1 MSLATLNDIF
11 YTLVERGSDR
21 VMLQRQAIQWVPIS
35 ARELYRNV
43 SGVARAL
50 QSWGVTRGDRIAI
63 LSENRPEWTTA
74 DFACQLIGAISVPI
88 YSTLTAE
95 QTAFILRDAECRAV
109 FVSSDA
115 QLRKVQSIQP
125 QTPVKKLVVMDG
137 IETAHAI
144 SMSHM
149 MHAGSQDRDTELD
162 RSARA
167 IGGDDLA
174 TIIYT
179 SGTTGVSKGVMLT
192 HGNLASNIE
201 YSLKG
206 FDLAGD
212 HVSVSFL
219 PLSHVTARHV
229 DFALLYHGVTLAYCP
244 FVDQLPQTLLEVR
257 PTIFVS
263 VPRVYEKIHAQAD
276 LKARDFPKN
285 LIFQWALAVGREHQ
299 AEILVGQTPSAPSW
313 KLANKL
319 VYSKI
324 REGMGGRSQVF
335 ISGGAPLGREL
346 ADWFATVGIRIHEG
360 YGLTETSP
368 VIAVNTPSAHK
379 LGTVGK
385 PLGNLQVRIA
395 GDGEILVRGPSVFR
409 GYWKRPEET
418 ANAFVDG
425 WFKTGDIGH
434 LDAEGFLSVTDRKKD
449 LIKTSG
455 GKFIAPQPIENSLKH
470 NALIAEAIVVGDK
483 RKFPAVLIAPY
494 FPLLQDWARNN
505 HVSFTSRTDLIA
517 NPKVQAL
524 YEGIVEDLN
533 TNLARFEK
541 LKKVMLIAEE
551 FTPEDGTLTH
561 TMKVRRRAVE
571 DRYRARIDDLY
582 AHAEAA
588 PLAGHVSG

>member
-179 SGTTGVSKGVMLT
+179 
-192 HGNLASNIE
+192 
-201 YSLKG
+201 
-206 FDLAGD
+206 
-212 HVSVSFL
+212 
-219 PLSHVTARHV
+219 
-229 DFALLYHGVTLAYCP
+229 
-244 FVDQLPQTLLEVR
+244 
-257 PTIFVS
+257 
-263 VPRVYEKIHAQAD
+263 
-276 LKARDFPKN
+276 
-285 LIFQWALAVGREHQ
+285 
-299 AEILVGQTPSAPSW
+299 
-313 KLANKL
+313 
-319 VYSKI
+319 
-324 REGMGGRSQVF
+324 
-335 ISGGAPLGREL
+335 
-346 ADWFATVGIRIHEG
+346 
-360 YGLTETSP
+360 
-368 VIAVNTPSAHK
+368 
-379 LGTVGK
+379 
-385 PLGNLQVRIA
+385 
-395 GDGEILVRGPSVFR
+395 
-409 GYWKRPEET
+409 
-418 ANAFVDG
+418 
-425 WFKTGDIGH
+425 
-434 LDAEGFLSVTDRKKD
+434 
-449 LIKTSG
+449 
-455 GKFIAPQPIENSLKH
+455 
-470 NALIAEAIVVGDK
+470 
-483 RKFPAVLIAPY
+483 
-494 FPLLQDWARNN
+494 
-505 HVSFTSRTDLIA
+505 
-517 NPKVQAL
+517 
-524 YEGIVEDLN
+524 
-533 TNLARFEK
+533 
-541 LKKVMLIAEE
+541 
-551 FTPEDGTLTH
+551 
-561 TMKVRRRAVE
+561 
-571 DRYRARIDDLY
+571 
-582 AHAEAA
+582 
-588 PLAGHVSG
+588 